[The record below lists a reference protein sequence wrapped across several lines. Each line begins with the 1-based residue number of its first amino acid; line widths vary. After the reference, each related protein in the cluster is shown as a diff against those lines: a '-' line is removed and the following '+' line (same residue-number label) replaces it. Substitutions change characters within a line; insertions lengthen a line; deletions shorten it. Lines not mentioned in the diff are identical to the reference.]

1 MTKEALAL
9 EVAES
14 ADALEDIELD
24 LLLEGLMRRYGV
36 DFRGYAR
43 ASLRRRVWNMV
54 HARKLG
60 TISALQ
66 AAVLHEPRV
75 MDELLQHL
83 SVNTTTMFRDPSFFV
98 AFREKVVP
106 HLFSSP
112 FVRIWHAGCST
123 GEEVYSLAILLME
136 AGLYERSRIYATDMN
151 AAVVERAKSGIFP
164 LEHMREYTAN
174 YLRAGGQAVFSDY
187 YTANYDHAIF
197 KAPLRKNIVFAQHN
211 LVSDGT
217 FNEFNVVLCRNVLI
231 YFGPQLQERVHRL
244 LHQSLRRFGILALGR
259 GETLRHTVLENDYD
273 EVDVQDRLY
282 RRRA

>member
-1 MTKEALAL
+1 MSEGAAHAVVV
-9 EVAES
+9 EGE
-14 ADALEDIELD
+14 DALEDIELD
-24 LLLEGLMRRYGV
+24 LLLEGIFRRYGL

-43 ASLRRRVWNMV
+43 MSLRRRVWNMV
-54 HARKLG
+54 HAQRLR
-60 TISALQ
+60 TLSELQ
-66 AAVLHEPRV
+66 ARVLHDSA
-75 MDELLQHL
+75 MMQELLQHL
-83 SVNTTTMFRDPSFFV
+83 SVNTTTMFRDPSFFE
-98 AFREKVVP
+98 AFRVKVVP
-106 HLFSSP
+106 HLFSAP

-151 AAVVERAKSGIFP
+151 ATVVERAKAGIFP

-174 YLRAGGQAVFSDY
+174 YQRAGGKAAFSDY

-197 KAPLRKNIVFAQHN
+197 KTSLRKNIVFAQHN

-231 YFGPQLQERVHRL
+231 YFGTDLQARVHRL

-259 GETLRHTVLENDYD
+259 GETLRHTVIENDYD
-273 EVDVQDRLY
+273 EIDVQERLY

>member
-1 MTKEALAL
+1 MT
-9 EVAES
+9 ES
-14 ADALEDIELD
+14 AARVLVGGEEASSEDIELE
-24 LLLEGLMRRYGV
+24 LLLEGIYRRYGL

-54 HARKLG
+54 QAQRLG
-60 TISALQ
+60 SISALQ
-66 AAVLHEPRV
+66 GRVLHSASAMEV
-75 MDELLQHL
+75 LLQHL
-83 SVNTTTMFRDPSFFV
+83 SVNTTTMFRDPSFF
-98 AFREKVVP
+98 ASFRERVVP
-106 HLFSSP
+106 HLFSVP

-151 AAVVERAKSGIFP
+151 ASVVERAKSGIFP

-174 YLRAGGQAVFSDY
+174 YQQAGGTAAFSDY

-197 KAPLRKNIVFAQHN
+197 KASLKKNIVFAQHN

-217 FNEFNVVLCRNVLI
+217 FNEFNVILCRNVLI
-231 YFGPQLQERVHRL
+231 YFGTDLQERVYRL
-244 LHQSLRRFGILALGR
+244 LHQSLRRFGVLALGR
-259 GETLRHTVLENDYD
+259 GETLRHTVLENEYD
-273 EVDVQDRLY
+273 EIDLQERLY

>member
-1 MTKEALAL
+1 MSEG
-9 EVAES
+9 VARVVVEGEE
-14 ADALEDIELD
+14 ALEDIELD
-24 LLLEGLMRRYGV
+24 LLLEGVFRRYGM

-43 ASLRRRVWNMV
+43 MSLRRRVWNMV
-54 HARKLG
+54 NAQRLEN
-60 TISALQ
+60 ISALQ
-66 AAVLHEPRV
+66 ARVLHDSV
-75 MDELLQHL
+75 MMQELLQHL

-98 AFREKVVP
+98 AFRERVVP
-106 HLFSSP
+106 HLFSAP

-151 AAVVERAKSGIFP
+151 AAVVERAKAGIFP
-164 LEHMREYTAN
+164 LEHMREYTSN
-174 YLRAGGQAVFSDY
+174 YQRAGGKAAFSDY

-197 KAPLRKNIVFAQHN
+197 KASLRKNIVFAQHN

-231 YFGPQLQERVHRL
+231 YFGTDLQARVHRL
-244 LHQSLRRFGILALGR
+244 LHQSLRRFGILALGH
-259 GETLRHTVLENDYD
+259 GETLRHTVIENDYD
-273 EVDVQDRLY
+273 ELDIEERLY

>member
-1 MTKEALAL
+1 MIDGAARVVE
-9 EVAES
+9 EGEGP
-14 ADALEDIELD
+14 LEDIELD
-24 LLLEGLMRRYGV
+24 LLLEGVFRRYGL

-43 ASLRRRVWNMV
+43 MSLRRRVWNMV
-54 HARKLG
+54 HAQKMEN
-60 TISALQ
+60 ISALQ
-66 AAVLHEPRV
+66 AQVLHDSKM
-75 MDELLQHL
+75 MDELLLHL

-98 AFREKVVP
+98 AFRDKVVP
-106 HLFSSP
+106 HLFSAP

-151 AAVVERAKSGIFP
+151 ASVVERAKSGIFP

-174 YLRAGGQAVFSDY
+174 YQRAGGKASFSDY

-197 KAPLRKNIVFAQHN
+197 KASLRKNIVFAQHN

-217 FNEFNVVLCRNVLI
+217 FNEFNVVMCRNVLI
-231 YFGPQLQERVHRL
+231 YFGTDLQARVHRL
-244 LHQSLRRFGILALGR
+244 LSQSLRRFGILALGR
-259 GETLRHTVLENDYD
+259 GETLRHTVIEKEYD
-273 EVDVQDRLY
+273 EIDVQERLY

>member
-1 MTKEALAL
+1 MREAV
-9 EVAES
+9 EGE
-14 ADALEDIELD
+14 DALEDIELD
-24 LLLEGLMRRYGV
+24 LLLEGIMRRYGL

-43 ASLRRRVWNMV
+43 MSLRRRVWNMV
-54 HARKLG
+54 HAQKLG
-60 TISALQ
+60 TLSALQ
-66 AAVLHEPRV
+66 AKVLHDPSTME
-75 MDELLQHL
+75 ELLQHL

-106 HLFSSP
+106 HLFSAP

-123 GEEVYSLAILLME
+123 GEEVYSLAILLTE

-164 LEHMREYTAN
+164 MEHMREYTAN
-174 YLRAGGQAVFSDY
+174 YLRAGGTSAFSDY

-197 KAPLRKNIVFAQHN
+197 KASLRKNIVFAQHN

-217 FNEFNVVLCRNVLI
+217 FNEFNVILCRNVLI
-231 YFGPQLQERVHRL
+231 YFGTELQGRVYRL
-244 LHQSLRRFGILALGR
+244 LNQSLRRFGVLALGR
-259 GETLRHTVLENDYD
+259 GETLRHTVIENEYD
-273 EVDVQDRLY
+273 EVDVQERLY

>member
-1 MTKEALAL
+1 MKAGVELAA
-9 EVAES
+9 AE
-14 ADALEDIELD
+14 DENVLEDIELD
-24 LLLEGLMRRYGV
+24 LLLEGIQRRYGL

-54 HARKLG
+54 HALKLG
-60 TISALQ
+60 NLSSLQ
-66 AAVLHEPRV
+66 AKVLHEPL
-75 MDELLQHL
+75 MMEELLQHL
-83 SVNTTTMFRDPSFFV
+83 SVNTTTMFRDPSFFTS
-98 AFREKVVP
+98 FREKVVP
-106 HLFSSP
+106 HLFSAP

-151 AAVVERAKSGIFP
+151 ATVVERAKSGIFP

-174 YLRAGGQAVFSDY
+174 YLRAGGSAAFSDY

-217 FNEFNVVLCRNVLI
+217 FNEFNVILCRNVLI
-231 YFGPQLQERVHRL
+231 YFGTDLQARVYRL
-244 LHQSLRRFGILALGR
+244 LHHSLRRFGILALGR
-259 GETLRHTVLENDYD
+259 GETLRHTVIESDYD
-273 EVDVQDRLY
+273 EVDLQERLY

>member
-1 MTKEALAL
+1 MEG
-9 EVAES
+9 EH
-14 ADALEDIELD
+14 ALEDIELE
-24 LLLEGLMRRYGV
+24 LLLEGILRRYGL

-43 ASLRRRVWNMV
+43 ASLRRRVWNMA
-54 HARKLG
+54 HARKLE
-60 TISALQ
+60 TISELQ
-66 AAVLHEPRV
+66 AKVLHDSAV
-75 MDELLQHL
+75 MEELLQHL
-83 SVNTTTMFRDPSFFV
+83 SVNTTTMFRDPSFFE
-98 AFREKVVP
+98 AFRDKVVP
-106 HLFSSP
+106 HLFSAP

-174 YLRAGGQAVFSDY
+174 YLRAGGSAAFSDY

-217 FNEFNVVLCRNVLI
+217 FNEFNVILCRNVLI

-259 GETLRHTVLENDYD
+259 GETLRHTVIENDYD
-273 EVDVQDRLY
+273 EVDFQERLY

>member
-1 MTKEALAL
+1 MKDALVREAV
-9 EVAES
+9 EGEH
-14 ADALEDIELD
+14 ALEDIELE
-24 LLLEGLMRRYGV
+24 LLLEGILRRYGL

-43 ASLRRRVWNMV
+43 ASLRRRVWNMA
-54 HARKLG
+54 HARKLE
-60 TISALQ
+60 TISELQ
-66 AAVLHEPRV
+66 AKVLHDSAV
-75 MDELLQHL
+75 MEELLQHL
-83 SVNTTTMFRDPSFFV
+83 SVNTTTMFRDPSFFE
-98 AFREKVVP
+98 AFRDKVVP
-106 HLFSSP
+106 HLFSAP

-174 YLRAGGQAVFSDY
+174 YLRAGGSAAFSDY

-217 FNEFNVVLCRNVLI
+217 FNEFNVILCRNVLI

-259 GETLRHTVLENDYD
+259 GETLRHTVIENDYD
-273 EVDVQDRLY
+273 EVDFQERLY

>member
-1 MTKEALAL
+1 MGEALARAVV
-9 EVAES
+9 EGE
-14 ADALEDIELD
+14 DALEDIELE
-24 LLLEGLMRRYGV
+24 LLLEGIMRRYGM

-54 HARKLG
+54 HAQKLG
-60 TISALQ
+60 NISELQ
-66 AAVLHEPRV
+66 AKVLHEPAR
-75 MDELLQHL
+75 MGELLQHL

-106 HLFSSP
+106 HLFSAP

-151 AAVVERAKSGIFP
+151 ASVVERAKSGIFP

-174 YLRAGGQAVFSDY
+174 YLRAGGAAAFSDY

-217 FNEFNVVLCRNVLI
+217 FNEFNVILCRNVLI
-231 YFGPQLQERVHRL
+231 YFGTQLQERVHRL
-244 LHQSLRRFGILALGR
+244 LHQSLRRFGVLAMGR

-273 EVDVQDRLY
+273 ELDGQERLY

>member
-1 MTKEALAL
+1 MKEGAVHELL
-9 EVAES
+9 EGD
-14 ADALEDIELD
+14 DALEDIELD
-24 LLLEGLMRRYGV
+24 LLLEGISRRYGL

-54 HARKLG
+54 QARKLES
-60 TISALQ
+60 ISTLQ
-66 AAVLHEPRV
+66 AKVLRDSAMME
-75 MDELLQHL
+75 ELLQHL
-83 SVNTTTMFRDPSFFV
+83 SVNTTTMFRDPSFFA
-98 AFREKVVP
+98 AFRDKVVP
-106 HLFSSP
+106 HLFSAP

-151 AAVVERAKSGIFP
+151 ASVVEQAKAGIFP

-174 YLRAGGQAVFSDY
+174 YLRAGCMAAFSDY

-217 FNEFNVVLCRNVLI
+217 FNEFNVILCRNVLI
-231 YFGPQLQERVHRL
+231 YFGTQLQERVHRL

-259 GETLRHTVLENDYD
+259 GETLRHTVLEADYD
-273 EVDVQDRLY
+273 EMDVQERIY

>member
-1 MTKEALAL
+1 VTKEALAL
-9 EVAES
+9 EVAEA

-24 LLLEGLMRRYGV
+24 LLLEGLLRRYGM

-54 HARKLG
+54 HAQKLG

-66 AAVLHEPRV
+66 AQVLHDTRV
-75 MDELLQHL
+75 MEELLQHL

-106 HLFSSP
+106 HLFSAP

-174 YLRAGGQAVFSDY
+174 YLRAGGRAVFSDY

-197 KAPLRKNIVFAQHN
+197 KASLRKNIVFAQHN

-231 YFGPQLQERVHRL
+231 YFGSQLQERVHRL

-273 EVDVQDRLY
+273 EVDVQERLY

>member
-1 MTKEALAL
+1 MTDG
-9 EVAES
+9 VARVVEEGEGP
-14 ADALEDIELD
+14 LEDIELD
-24 LLLEGLMRRYGV
+24 LLLEGVFRRYGL

-43 ASLRRRVWNMV
+43 MSLRRRVWNMV
-54 HARKLG
+54 HAQKMES
-60 TISALQ
+60 ISALQ
-66 AAVLHEPRV
+66 AQVLHDPKM
-75 MDELLQHL
+75 MDELLLHL
-83 SVNTTTMFRDPSFFV
+83 SVNTTTMFRDPSFFT

-106 HLFSSP
+106 HLFSAP

-123 GEEVYSLAILLME
+123 GEEVYSLAILLTE

-174 YLRAGGQAVFSDY
+174 YQRAGGKASFSDY

-197 KAPLRKNIVFAQHN
+197 KSSLRKNIVFAQHN

-231 YFGPQLQERVHRL
+231 YFGTDLQARVHRL
-244 LHQSLRRFGILALGR
+244 LSQSLRRFGVLALGR
-259 GETLRHTVLENDYD
+259 GETLRHTVIENDYD
-273 EVDVQDRLY
+273 EIDLNERLY

>member
-1 MTKEALAL
+1 MTEALAR
-9 EVAES
+9 EREKAAAET
-14 ADALEDIELD
+14 LEDIELD
-24 LLLEGLMRRYGV
+24 LLLEGIMRRYGI

-43 ASLRRRVWNMV
+43 SSLRRRVWNMV
-54 HARKLG
+54 NAQKLD

-66 AAVLHEPRV
+66 ARVLHDASTMEG
-75 MDELLQHL
+75 LLQHL
-83 SVNTTTMFRDPSFFV
+83 SVNTTTMFRDSSFFV

-106 HLFSSP
+106 HLFSVP

-151 AAVVERAKSGIFP
+151 ATVVERAKSGIFP

-174 YLRAGGQAVFSDY
+174 YLRAGGASVFSDY

-197 KAPLRKNIVFAQHN
+197 KAALRKNIVFAQHN

-217 FNEFNVVLCRNVLI
+217 FNEFNVILCRNVLI
-231 YFGPQLQERVHRL
+231 YFGTQLQERVHRL
-244 LHQSLRRFGILALGR
+244 LHQSLRRFGVLALGR
-259 GETLRHTVLENDYD
+259 GETLRHTVVEKDYD
-273 EVDVQDRLY
+273 EVDVQDRIY

>member
-1 MTKEALAL
+1 MREALVREAV
-9 EVAES
+9 EGE
-14 ADALEDIELD
+14 DALEDIELD
-24 LLLEGLMRRYGV
+24 LLLEGILRRYGL

-43 ASLRRRVWNMV
+43 MSLRRRVWNMV
-54 HARKLG
+54 HSQRLE
-60 TISALQ
+60 TLSSLQ
-66 AAVLHEPRV
+66 GKVLHDSSMME
-75 MDELLQHL
+75 ELLQHL

-98 AFREKVVP
+98 SFREKVVP
-106 HLFSSP
+106 HLFSAP

-151 AAVVERAKSGIFP
+151 ATVVERAKAGIFP

-174 YLRAGGQAVFSDY
+174 YLRAGGSAAFSDY

-197 KAPLRKNIVFAQHN
+197 KAPLRRNIVFAQHN

-217 FNEFNVVLCRNVLI
+217 FNEFNVIFCRNVLI
-231 YFGPQLQERVHRL
+231 YFGTELQARVHRL

-259 GETLRHTVLENDYD
+259 GETLRHTVIENDYD
-273 EVDVQDRLY
+273 EVDMQERLY

>member
-1 MTKEALAL
+1 MSDGVARTVTVGEEAI
-9 EVAES
+9 
-14 ADALEDIELD
+14 EDIELD
-24 LLLEGLMRRYGV
+24 LLLEGLVRRYGM

-43 ASLRRRVWNMV
+43 QSLRRRVWNMV
-54 HARKLG
+54 HAQRLG
-60 TISALQ
+60 SISALQ
-66 AAVLHEPRV
+66 EKVLHSPPMME
-75 MDELLQHL
+75 ELLQHL
-83 SVNTTTMFRDPSFFV
+83 SVNTTTMFRDPSFFE
-98 AFREKVVP
+98 AFRDKVVP

-123 GEEVYSLAILLME
+123 GEEVYSLAILLTE

-151 AAVVERAKSGIFP
+151 ASVVERAKAGIFP

-174 YLRAGGQAVFSDY
+174 YQRAGGKAAFSDY

-231 YFGPQLQERVHRL
+231 YFGTDLQSRVYRL
-244 LHQSLRRFGILALGR
+244 LNQSLRRFGILALGR
-259 GETLRHTVLENDYD
+259 GETLRHTVIENEYD
-273 EVDVQDRLY
+273 EVDIQERLY

>member
-1 MTKEALAL
+1 MSEGLARGVV
-9 EVAES
+9 EGEE
-14 ADALEDIELD
+14 ALEDIELD
-24 LLLEGLMRRYGV
+24 LLLEGVFRRYGM

-43 ASLRRRVWNMV
+43 MSLRRRVWNMV
-54 HARKLG
+54 QAQRLES
-60 TISALQ
+60 ISALQ
-66 AAVLHEPRV
+66 ARVLHDSV
-75 MDELLQHL
+75 MMQELLQHL

-98 AFREKVVP
+98 AFRERVVP
-106 HLFSSP
+106 HLFSAP

-123 GEEVYSLAILLME
+123 GEEVYSLAILLVE

-164 LEHMREYTAN
+164 LEHMREYTSN
-174 YLRAGGQAVFSDY
+174 YQRAGGKAAFSDY

-197 KAPLRKNIVFAQHN
+197 RASLRKNIVFAQHN

-231 YFGPQLQERVHRL
+231 YFGTDLQARVHRL

-259 GETLRHTVLENDYD
+259 GETLRHTVIENDYD
-273 EVDVQDRLY
+273 EVDIEERLY

>member
-1 MTKEALAL
+1 MKEAPVREAV
-9 EVAES
+9 EGE
-14 ADALEDIELD
+14 DALEDIELD
-24 LLLEGLMRRYGV
+24 LLLEGIMRRYGL

-43 ASLRRRVWNMV
+43 MSLRRRVWNMV
-54 HARKLG
+54 HAQKLG
-60 TISALQ
+60 TLSALQ
-66 AAVLHEPRV
+66 AKVLHDPSTME
-75 MDELLQHL
+75 ELLQHL

-106 HLFSSP
+106 HLFSAP

-123 GEEVYSLAILLME
+123 GEEVYSLAILLTE

-164 LEHMREYTAN
+164 MEHMREYTAN
-174 YLRAGGQAVFSDY
+174 YLRAGGTSAFSDY

-197 KAPLRKNIVFAQHN
+197 KASLRKNIVFAQHN

-217 FNEFNVVLCRNVLI
+217 FNEFNVILCRNVLI
-231 YFGPQLQERVHRL
+231 YFGTELQGRVYRL
-244 LHQSLRRFGILALGR
+244 LNQSLRRFGVLALGR
-259 GETLRHTVLENDYD
+259 GETLRHTVIENEYD
-273 EVDVQDRLY
+273 EVDVQERLY

>member
-1 MTKEALAL
+1 MGDALARAVVVG
-9 EVAES
+9 E
-14 ADALEDIELD
+14 DALEDIELE
-24 LLLEGLMRRYGV
+24 LLLEGVMRRYGM

-54 HARKLG
+54 HAQKLG
-60 TISALQ
+60 NISELQ
-66 AAVLHEPRV
+66 AKVLHDPARME
-75 MDELLQHL
+75 ELLQHL
-83 SVNTTTMFRDPSFFV
+83 SVNTTTMFRDPSFFE

-106 HLFSSP
+106 HLFSAP

-151 AAVVERAKSGIFP
+151 ASVVERAKSGIFP

-174 YLRAGGQAVFSDY
+174 YLRAGGSAAFSDY

-217 FNEFNVVLCRNVLI
+217 FNEFNVILCRNVLI
-231 YFGPQLQERVHRL
+231 YFGTQLQERVHRL
-244 LHQSLRRFGILALGR
+244 LHQSLRRFGVLALGR
-259 GETLRHTVLENDYD
+259 GETLRHTVLEGDYD
-273 EVDVQDRLY
+273 EVDAQERLY

>member
-1 MTKEALAL
+1 MTGVLAR
-9 EVAES
+9 EVTEGT
-14 ADALEDIELD
+14 DALEDIELD
-24 LLLEGLMRRYGV
+24 LLLEGVLRRYGM

-54 HARKLG
+54 NAQKLE

-66 AAVLHEPRV
+66 ARVLHQPAA
-75 MDELLQHL
+75 MDGLLQHL
-83 SVNTTTMFRDPSFFV
+83 SVNTTTMFRDPSFF
-98 AFREKVVP
+98 ATFREKVVP
-106 HLFSSP
+106 HLFSVP

-151 AAVVERAKSGIFP
+151 AVVVERAKSGIFP

-174 YLRAGGQAVFSDY
+174 YMRAGGVSAFSDY

-197 KAPLRKNIVFAQHN
+197 KAALRKNIVFAQHN

-217 FNEFNVVLCRNVLI
+217 FNEFNVILCRNVLI

-244 LHQSLRRFGILALGR
+244 FHQSLRRFGVFALGR
-259 GETLRHTVLENDYD
+259 GETLRHTVLEGDYD
-273 EVDVQDRLY
+273 ELDTQERIY